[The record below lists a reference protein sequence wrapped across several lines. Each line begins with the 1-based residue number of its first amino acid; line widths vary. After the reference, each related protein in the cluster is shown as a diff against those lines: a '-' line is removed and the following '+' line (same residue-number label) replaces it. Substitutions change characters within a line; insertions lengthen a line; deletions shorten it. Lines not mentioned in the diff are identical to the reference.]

1 MKHKEFNSNLKF
13 GQKKLFSELYS
24 LRIRIRE
31 RELLD
36 ESPYQQQQKETL
48 ENKMNNNSFNVERE
62 RCLAATIFFYLSSFI
77 TILSSFSINLKIWF
91 KDNREAQKKRIGLKN
106 TSTTETLA
114 LSTETS
120 INLWQRES

>member
-13 GQKKLFSELYS
+13 GQKKLFTELYS
-24 LRIRIRE
+24 LRIRIRG

-36 ESPYQQQQKETL
+36 ESLYHHHQQQETL
-48 ENKMNNNSFNVERE
+48 ENELNNNSFNVERE

-91 KDNREAQKKRIGLKN
+91 KDNREAQKKELV
-106 TSTTETLA
+106 
-114 LSTETS
+114 
-120 INLWQRES
+120 